1 MMRKRKTEEAE
12 VIEGG
17 WGWGRN
23 GKLEEGDE
31 EEGETH
37 RKVRCWWVVGGRK
50 EGDDGKGGLA
60 TAGAEKRNVMCGW
73 VAIPLHLARSPFH
86 HPLPSTWTPGNP
98 EPLD

>member
-1 MMRKRKTEEAE
+1 MRKRKTEEAE

-23 GKLEEGDE
+23 GKLEEEE
-31 EEGETH
+31 EEGGGNASHSEML
-37 RKVRCWWVVGGRK
+37 VGGGGRK

-86 HPLPSTWTPGNP
+86 HPLPPTWTPGNP